1 MASTRQE
8 IQRLIKELGSKDAY
22 VLSEMK
28 RLGFWDT
35 ASDQPS
41 LPEVLIEEEA
51 QLYKEIRALV
61 KESKI
66 QGDDEA
72 LLKRI
77 RTERMKASRAKQKEN
92 KAKRA
97 AERLAKAEA
106 WKVRKSKELLYLGE
120 KYSAGLSN
128 NKSDI
133 SKLLKNNL
141 PTIDNAL
148 DLAVVLGTTIN
159 ELRFLAYTRSVAT
172 TTHYKRYVVPKK
184 SGGQRLIAA
193 PMERLKKV
201 QTAIL
206 KTILYKISLHPAAH
220 GFIPE
225 RSIVSNADPHT
236 KAAVVVNM
244 DLQDF
249 FPTFTY
255 KRVKGLFVKLGFS
268 EQIAITLALI
278 CTEPQEDRVEV
289 DGQIFYVETGER
301 RLPQGAPSSPAISNI
316 ICKRLDYRIAGA
328 AKKLGFKYTR
338 YADDM
343 TFSSTDQ
350 SNANL
355 QKLLW
360 QAKEIIKDE
369 QLVLHPDKLRI
380 MHQGKR
386 QEVTGIVVNDKPNV
400 DRKTVRQFRALLH
413 QIETTGIEG
422 KAWNGVAEKG
432 KLLNTI
438 QGFANY
444 YKMVNPEK
452 GVAYWQ
458 RTRAIVKKYQPAPK
472 PKAKK
477 TVAETKKKPWW
488 KFWG

>member
-1 MASTRQE
+1 MSTRQE
-8 IQRLIKELGSKDAY
+8 IQRLINELGSKDAY

-35 ASDQPS
+35 EKDQPS

-51 QLYKEIRALV
+51 RLYKEIRTLA
-61 KESKI
+61 K
-66 QGDDEA
+66 QQQQHGDDEA
-72 LLKRI
+72 LLKKI
-77 RTERMKASRAKQKEN
+77 RTERMRASRAKQKEN

-106 WKVRKSKELLYLGE
+106 WKERKSKELLYLGE
-120 KYSAGLSN
+120 AYSAGLTN
-128 NKSDI
+128 NKSNI

-148 DLAVVLGTTIN
+148 DLSVVLGTTVN
-159 ELRFLAYTRSVAT
+159 ELRFLAYTRAVAT
-172 TTHYKRYVVPKK
+172 TTHYKRYLVPKK
-184 SGGQRLIAA
+184 SGGQRLISA
-193 PMERLKKV
+193 PMDRLKKV

-206 KTILYKISLHPAAH
+206 KTILYPIPLHPAAH
-220 GFIPE
+220 GFVPE
-225 RSIVSNADPHT
+225 RSIVSNANPHT
-236 KAAVVVNM
+236 QAAVVINM
-244 DLQDF
+244 DLQNF

-255 KRVKGLFVKLGFS
+255 KRVKGLFLKLGFS
-268 EQIAITLALI
+268 EQIAIALALV
-278 CTEPQEDRVEV
+278 CTEPQEERVEI
-289 DGQIFYVETGER
+289 DGQVFYVSTGER

-316 ICKRLDYRIAGA
+316 ICKRLDYRVAGA

-343 TFSSTDQ
+343 TFSSLDK

-360 QAKEIIKDE
+360 QVKQIIKEE
-369 QLVLHPDKLRI
+369 QLVLHPEKLRV

-386 QEVTGIVVNDKPNV
+386 QEVTGIIVNDKPNL

-413 QIETTGIEG
+413 QIETSGIEG
-422 KAWNGVAEKG
+422 KMWNGVTEKTQ
-432 KLLNTI
+432 LLSSI

-452 GVAYWQ
+452 GAAYWK
-458 RTRAIVKKYQPAPK
+458 RTRAILKQYQPAPK
-472 PKAKK
+472 PKKV
-477 TVAETKKKPWW
+477 TTETKKKPWW